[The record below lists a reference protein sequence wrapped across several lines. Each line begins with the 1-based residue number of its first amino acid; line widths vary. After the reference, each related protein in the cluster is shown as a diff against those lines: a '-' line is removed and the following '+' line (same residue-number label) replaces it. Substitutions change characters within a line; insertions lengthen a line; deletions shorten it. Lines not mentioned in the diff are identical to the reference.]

1 MAFSLLQIIY
11 WIALAT
17 WFGGVLF
24 IAIAAPI
31 IFKTVKESNP
41 ILPTV
46 LSVNL
51 EGQHGS
57 LLAGTIVA
65 NLIAQL
71 RWIELI
77 CAGGL
82 LLSLIGQWFLT
93 DTGGDKWLMPL
104 IRSAMFVAAMGF
116 LVFDW
121 VLIWPKL
128 TLFRDQY
135 IAHADEPD
143 VANPANDEFNRY
155 QQESELLLKI
165 RLALL
170 LGMVLFSTNIAPRPV
185 EIPMGRAGLNGF
197 LARSENPEARID
209 KPEEEENADLT
220 TSALSPPTRFP
231 LLTSRFSP
239 SHA

>member
-1 MAFSLLQIIY
+1 MAFPLVQLTY

-31 IFKTVKESNP
+31 IFRTVKHHNP

-51 EGQHGS
+51 EGQHAS

-65 NLIAQL
+65 NLIATL
-71 RWIELI
+71 VHIELI
-77 CAGGL
+77 CAAAL
-82 LLSLIGQWFLT
+82 LFALVGQWFVT
-93 DTGGDKWLMPL
+93 DTRGDAYLLPL
-104 IRSAMFVAAMGF
+104 LRSALYCAAVGF
-116 LVFDW
+116 TLYDW
-121 VLIWPKL
+121 RVLWPKI

-135 IAHADEPD
+135 LAHADEPE

-155 QQESELLLKI
+155 QHESELLLRI

-170 LGMVLFSTNIAPRPV
+170 LALILFSANITPKRLDVPFPTAH
-185 EIPMGRAGLNGF
+185 A
-197 LARSENPEARID
+197 
-209 KPEEEENADLT
+209 
-220 TSALSPPTRFP
+220 SALPAAQR
-231 LLTSRFSP
+231 
-239 SHA
+239 

>member
-31 IFKTVKESNP
+31 VFRTVKDNNP

-65 NLIAQL
+65 NLIAHLVQV
-71 RWIELI
+71 ELI

-82 LLSLIGQWFLT
+82 LVGLVGQWILS
-93 DTGGDKWLMPL
+93 DTSGDNWLLPL
-104 IRSAMFVAAMGF
+104 LRSAMYLAAVGIV
-116 LVFDW
+116 LFDW
-121 VLIWPKL
+121 RVIWPKV
-128 TLFRDQY
+128 TKYRDTY
-135 IAHADEPD
+135 VDHADEPD
-143 VANPANDEFNRY
+143 VANPAN
-155 QQESELLLKI
+155 
-165 RLALL
+165 
-170 LGMVLFSTNIAPRPV
+170 
-185 EIPMGRAGLNGF
+185 
-197 LARSENPEARID
+197 
-209 KPEEEENADLT
+209 
-220 TSALSPPTRFP
+220 
-231 LLTSRFSP
+231 
-239 SHA
+239 

>member
-1 MAFSLLQIIY
+1 MAFPLIQLTY

-31 IFKTVKESNP
+31 IFRTIKEHNP

-65 NLIAQL
+65 NLIAHLVQ
-71 RWIELI
+71 IELI
-77 CAGGL
+77 CAAAL
-82 LLSLIGQWFLT
+82 CVALVGQWFVT
-93 DTGGDKWLMPL
+93 DTRGDAFLLPL
-104 IRSAMFVAAMGF
+104 LRSAMYVAAVGF
-116 LVFDW
+116 TLYDW
-121 VLIWPKL
+121 RVLWPKI

-135 IAHADEPD
+135 LAHADEPD

-155 QQESELLLKI
+155 QHESELLLRI

-170 LGMVLFSTNIAPRPV
+170 LALILFSANITPKRT
-185 EIPMGRAGLNGF
+185 EIPFPTTAARANT
-197 LARSENPEARID
+197 A
-209 KPEEEENADLT
+209 
-220 TSALSPPTRFP
+220 PT
-231 LLTSRFSP
+231 
-239 SHA
+239 AQC

>member
-31 IFKTVKESNP
+31 VFRTVKENNP

-65 NLIAQL
+65 NLISHLVQV
-71 RWIELI
+71 ELI

-82 LLSLIGQWFLT
+82 LIGLVGQWFLS
-93 DTGGDKWLMPL
+93 DTSGDNWLLPL
-104 IRSAMFVAAMGF
+104 LRSAMYLSAVGFV
-116 LVFDW
+116 LFDW
-121 VLIWPKL
+121 RVIWPKV
-128 TLFRDQY
+128 TKYRDTY
-135 IAHADEPD
+135 VENADDPD

-155 QQESELLLKI
+155 QRESEFLLRI

-170 LGMVLFSTNIAPRPV
+170 LGLILFSASITPKRIEIQLPSRAQLPAP
-185 EIPMGRAGLNGF
+185 L
-197 LARSENPEARID
+197 
-209 KPEEEENADLT
+209 
-220 TSALSPPTRFP
+220 
-231 LLTSRFSP
+231 P
-239 SHA
+239 STAC